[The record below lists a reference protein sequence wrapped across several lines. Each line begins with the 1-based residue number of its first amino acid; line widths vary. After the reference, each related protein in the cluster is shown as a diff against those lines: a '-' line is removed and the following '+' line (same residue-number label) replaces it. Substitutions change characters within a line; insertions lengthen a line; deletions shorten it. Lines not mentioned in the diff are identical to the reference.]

1 MDPRSDAAAPPSE
14 PETEPT
20 SGPATDLPTELTF
33 DLPINLPSDL
43 PTELPSDA
51 RTDGSSEPAAV
62 PPPVFPPGREIELP
76 GRGTTF
82 VRELHGPTEDA
93 PTLLLLH
100 GWTATADLNF
110 FTCYHE
116 LARTYHVLALDHRG
130 HGRGMRTKRFRL
142 EDCADDAVALLDVR
156 GIDKAIVVGYSMG
169 GPVALLAWRQH
180 PERVRGLVLC
190 ATAPCFSTSRVER
203 LNFLGLTGLATLS
216 RATPG
221 KARQWLTEQ
230 LYLQRK
236 TVAWDPWAI
245 EEVSQHDWRAILE
258 AGRRIGAFSAL
269 DWLGEVDVP
278 VSVVITMRDQVVPL
292 RRQILLF
299 EGIPGAEAFR
309 VDGQH
314 DAVVARTPAF
324 LPMLERACLSVRERS

>member
-1 MDPRSDAAAPPSE
+1 MEPSSDAAAPPSE
-14 PETEPT
+14 P
-20 SGPATDLPTELTF
+20 GPA
-33 DLPINLPSDL
+33 PS
-43 PTELPSDA
+43 
-51 RTDGSSEPAAV
+51 
-62 PPPVFPPGREIELP
+62 PPPDLPPGREIELP
-76 GRGTTF
+76 SRGTTF
-82 VRELHGPTEDA
+82 VRELDGPSPDA
-93 PTLLLLH
+93 PTVLLLH

-110 FTCYHE
+110 FTSYHH
-116 LARTYHVLALDHRG
+116 LARTYRMLALDHRG

-142 EDCADDAVALLDVR
+142 EDCADDAIALLDAC
-156 GIDKAIVVGYSMG
+156 GIEKAIVIGYSMG

-190 ATAPCFSTSRVER
+190 ATAPHFAGSRVER
-203 LNFLGLTGLATLS
+203 LNFLGLTGLATIS
-216 RATPG
+216 RATPA
-221 KARQWLTEQ
+221 KARQWLTDQ

-258 AGRRIGAFSAL
+258 AGRRIGAFSAQE
-269 DWLGEVDVP
+269 WLSEIDVP
-278 VSVVITMRDQVVPL
+278 VSVVITMRDNVVPL

-314 DAVVARTPAF
+314 DAIVARTDEF
-324 LPMLERACLSVRERS
+324 LPMLDRACLSVCERS